1 MGLRRCGQLM
11 DRFNRHEFWGMLK
24 VFVWDILIKRLV
36 LVCLPLEM
44 ALWVTGKDG
53 PISTLYPTH
62 IAPWLPDSSSWLF
75 WLAPPH
81 FLGAIQWL
89 IYIVFMFFLG
99 RQLLNIY
106 FSDIILR
113 SCMQKRVVGVHR
125 DNKPITSH
133 SCITCYSRKIIW
145 RLQDHGAMVV
155 HLVLGSILFQTLPY
169 YLEGCPVEVW
179 WLLQSYWRGFLYY
192 QYVFTRD
199 GCCPEG
205 MVYAYRYVPIWWA
218 AFQVGAFDTTMDLI
232 CDLWI
237 PSKTLYWFI
246 MILLDFLIVLWIQVS
261 VVSYP
266 EPAETHEVFSLNPV
280 WMVWRLAQ
288 TVIVG
293 GIGIAKRNPET
304 KTPIHTIS
312 MLYLRWKRLWNMW
325 FIRLLRRFLL
335 WPEYRAYHTMV
346 RKGPTAPYFRSQV
359 MGAFQIASSV
369 QNFMKDYDK
378 RLLLLTGIT
387 ATPIVGSWVR
397 MLLNP
402 QVKNVATLLKK
413 IGPKEVLHDILDK
426 MLEDLQGP
434 LSLHYDAVDPGKE
447 IEQKTVLHGDLKVV
461 RGYFHLEARN
471 RQPSHFQESVS
482 EPQVVGKSSVACQV
496 TLPTFKDPIPDGTP
510 LCLLENYTPDGPT
523 PSLTPQDSPTV
534 LRKRMLEAIQTPL

>member
-1 MGLRRCGQLM
+1 M

-81 FLGAIQWL
+81 FLAAIQWL
-89 IYIVFMFFLG
+89 IYIVYMFFLG

-125 DNKPITSH
+125 DNKPITSP

-145 RLQDHGAMVV
+145 RLRDHGAMVV

-246 MILLDFLIVLWIQVS
+246 MILVIIASLDALGLPIVSDILNDIFLYIPNVVAAIIVLILGILFANLLSAVVRTAASNAGLTTAEALGKVTFYAIIFFSGAIALIQ
-261 VVSYP
+261 
-266 EPAETHEVFSLNPV
+266 L
-280 WMVWRLAQ
+280 
-288 TVIVG
+288 
-293 GIGIAKRNPET
+293 GIGEEIVAAAFGIVFGAAALALALAFGLGGKDVAADHLKKWFEK
-304 KTPIHTIS
+304 KTPA
-312 MLYLRWKRLWNMW
+312 K
-325 FIRLLRRFLL
+325 
-335 WPEYRAYHTMV
+335 
-346 RKGPTAPYFRSQV
+346 Q
-359 MGAFQIASSV
+359 
-369 QNFMKDYDK
+369 
-378 RLLLLTGIT
+378 
-387 ATPIVGSWVR
+387 
-397 MLLNP
+397 
-402 QVKNVATLLKK
+402 
-413 IGPKEVLHDILDK
+413 
-426 MLEDLQGP
+426 
-434 LSLHYDAVDPGKE
+434 
-447 IEQKTVLHGDLKVV
+447 
-461 RGYFHLEARN
+461 
-471 RQPSHFQESVS
+471 
-482 EPQVVGKSSVACQV
+482 
-496 TLPTFKDPIPDGTP
+496 
-510 LCLLENYTPDGPT
+510 
-523 PSLTPQDSPTV
+523 
-534 LRKRMLEAIQTPL
+534 